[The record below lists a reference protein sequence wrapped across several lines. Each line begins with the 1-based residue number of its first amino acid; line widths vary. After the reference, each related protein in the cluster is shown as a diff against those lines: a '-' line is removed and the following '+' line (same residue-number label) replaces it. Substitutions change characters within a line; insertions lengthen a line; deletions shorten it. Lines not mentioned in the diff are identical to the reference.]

1 VTHATTTA
9 PGSAPS
15 TASRLARR
23 LGLTPRPETFGEQF
37 RNSAA
42 VWLGLMLYWAIADL
56 IVAAFPPSGRPWP
69 GLGAPLHIGFTLAG
83 LAAIWC
89 MHRVGIPA
97 AWDARIPARQR
108 LLLPLAVGVGFGFAA
123 IGIELYAGSL
133 QRLQA
138 ATGEPVTVGFPQSL
152 LVYTSLSPVLE
163 LYYLLLPVS
172 LLLWLMALVPT
183 RSVIS
188 GVALRGRGQT
198 ATFWVLA
205 VLASAIEL
213 AEQAPAV
220 VADATAVGAS
230 LDVLG
235 VALYLVQSFG
245 FNLSAAA
252 LFRRYGLLAPILV
265 RLGNYLVWHLLFGH
279 LYLDRML

>member
-1 VTHATTTA
+1 
-9 PGSAPS
+9 
-15 TASRLARR
+15 
-23 LGLTPRPETFGEQF
+23 LGLTPQPETFGEQF

-42 VWLGLMLYWAIADL
+42 VWLGLMLYWAMADL
-56 IVAAFPPSGRPWP
+56 IVAAFPSSGRPWP

-97 AWDARIPARQR
+97 AWDARIPARRR
-108 LLLPLAVGVGFGFAA
+108 LLLPLAVGAAFGLAA

-138 ATGEPVTVGFPQSL
+138 ASGEPVTVGFPQSL
-152 LVYTSLSPVLE
+152 LVYTSLAPVLE

-172 LLLWLMALVPT
+172 LLLWL
-183 RSVIS
+183 IS
-188 GVALRGRGQT
+188 GVALRGRGRD

-213 AEQAPAV
+213 AEQGPAV
-220 VADATAVGAS
+220 VASASAAGAS
-230 LDVLG
+230 IDVLG
-235 VALYLVQSFG
+235 IALYAAQSFG

-265 RLGNYLVWHLLFGH
+265 RVGNYLVWHLLFGH